1 MVKICVSTSGK
12 NSLYRQ
18 KYVLPLMGNMF
29 PLLGKQFLETK
40 VCVSTNRNYVYTTG
54 KIVSLSKL
62 CLHWWE
68 NSSNRQKNSA
78 QKICVSTNEKLIST
92 TGKNRF
98 YRQEIC
104 FEKIYF
110 HFWKKT
116 AFYRRLYV
124 STNRKYVSTTGKRV
138 FTDKKCVFP
147 LVGIMLA
154 LLKKQLHYENYV
166 FPIA

>member
-1 MVKICVSTSGK
+1 MVKICVSTSGE

-104 FEKIYF
+104 FHQQE
-110 HFWKKT
+110 
-116 AFYRRLYV
+116 L
-124 STNRKYVSTTGKRV
+124 
-138 FTDKKCVFP
+138 C
-147 LVGIMLA
+147 
-154 LLKKQLHYENYV
+154 LHYKKIQLYRPNYV
-166 FPIA
+166 FPLGENIFPLLEKNSFLQKIICFN